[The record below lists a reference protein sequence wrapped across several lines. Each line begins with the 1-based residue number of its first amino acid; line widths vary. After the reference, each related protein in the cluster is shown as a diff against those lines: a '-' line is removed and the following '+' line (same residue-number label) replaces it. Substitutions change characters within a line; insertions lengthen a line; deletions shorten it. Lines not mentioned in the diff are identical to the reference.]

1 MTIVVLRYYIVQPI
15 GIKKLLVLVFVK
27 VQTGPVIFEVPKTPD
42 DIVMLYDQLY
52 YKKCPGHL
60 QVCF

>member
-27 VQTGPVIFEVPKTPD
+27 VQTGPVIFEVPKNPD
-42 DIVMLYDQLY
+42 DILILY
-52 YKKCPGHL
+52 Y
-60 QVCF
+60 